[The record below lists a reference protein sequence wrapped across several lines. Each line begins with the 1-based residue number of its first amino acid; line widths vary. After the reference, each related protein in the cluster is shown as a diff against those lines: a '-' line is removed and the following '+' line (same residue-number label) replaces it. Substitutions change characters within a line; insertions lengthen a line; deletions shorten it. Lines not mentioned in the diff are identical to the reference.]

1 MMGLSMP
8 KCIKIHLCAIVRPG
22 FPKFSGCI
30 PPDPDRDRGQMQ
42 RVGRII
48 LPQFDINSRPYIWIG
63 DLQTKN
69 APVPSI
75 VTLRH
80 CNSHCKC

>member
-22 FPKFSGCI
+22 FPKFSGGI
-30 PPDPDRDRGQMQ
+30 PPDPDREMGQVQ

-48 LPQFDINSRPYIWIG
+48 AVISIIVLRARERH
-63 DLQTKN
+63 DLMQQ
-69 APVPSI
+69 VVHII
-75 VTLRH
+75 VLIT
-80 CNSHCKC
+80 